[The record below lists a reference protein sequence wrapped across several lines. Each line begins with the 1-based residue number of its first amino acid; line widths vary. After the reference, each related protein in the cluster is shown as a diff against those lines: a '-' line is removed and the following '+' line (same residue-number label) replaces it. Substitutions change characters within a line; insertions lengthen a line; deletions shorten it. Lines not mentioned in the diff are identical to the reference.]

1 MINNVG
7 PVCHSG
13 KVIRREPAIAFP
25 GQFVDPERET
35 KLACIR
41 WVVWCFVFEVAISI
55 ALVLVLVWRLWSA

>member
-13 KVIRREPAIAFP
+13 KVTRQESAIAFP
-25 GQFVDPERET
+25 SQFVDPECET

-55 ALVLVLVWRLWSA
+55 TVVLVWRLWSA